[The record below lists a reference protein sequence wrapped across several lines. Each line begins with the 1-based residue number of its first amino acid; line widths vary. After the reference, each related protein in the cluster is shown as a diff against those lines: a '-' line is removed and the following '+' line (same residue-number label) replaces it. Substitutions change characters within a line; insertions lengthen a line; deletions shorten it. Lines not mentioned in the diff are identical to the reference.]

1 MSDQTCLTPSCLTD
15 RQVKEAVMST
25 KLTGV
30 LTLSAIAVGLLSYS
44 VFWQAPNI
52 RADVAKEINRLD
64 NVDRTI
70 HSDMERM
77 GLRITALEEK

>member
-1 MSDQTCLTPSCLTD
+1 MSEQTCLTPSCLTD

-44 VFWQAPNI
+44 VFWQAPTI
-52 RADVAKEINRLD
+52 RAEMAKEINRLD
-64 NVDRTI
+64 TTDREMK
-70 HSDMERM
+70 SDMERM
-77 GLRITALEEK
+77 GLRISALEGK

>member
-1 MSDQTCLTPSCLTD
+1 MSDCATPTCLTD
-15 RQVKEAVMST
+15 RLVKESVLST

-44 VFWQAPNI
+44 VFWQAPTI

-64 NVDRTI
+64 TTDREI
-70 HSDMERM
+70 KSDIERM
-77 GLRITALEEK
+77 GLRISALEGK

>member
-1 MSDQTCLTPSCLTD
+1 MSEQTCLTPSCLTD
-15 RQVKEAVMST
+15 RQVNEAVLST

-52 RADVAKEINRLD
+52 RADFTKEINRLD
-64 NVDRTI
+64 NTDR
-70 HSDMERM
+70 SLD
-77 GLRITALEEK
+77 LRISALEGK